1 MREFERGNGL
11 WWVLVIGIAA
21 SSVAGCDDSLVT
33 PGELPGQLLTV
44 VLISDASNGLPI
56 HVFTQEESFDPSNRL
71 EPGEQRETL
80 VSVPESRRVTFHA
93 GRNGN
98 VIVNTTCEFV
108 SAAEGFVRWI
118 DGRLECGNSL
128 ENI

>member
-1 MREFERGNGL
+1 MWEFGWRASWL
-11 WWVLVIGIAA
+11 VLVVGIVISIAA
-21 SSVAGCDDSLVT
+21 AGCDDIVT

-44 VLISDASNGLPI
+44 VLISDASNGLPV
-56 HVFTQEESFDPSNRL
+56 HVITEEESFNPSNRL
-71 EPGEQRETL
+71 EPGEQRETR
-80 VSVPESRRVTFHA
+80 VRVPSSRRVTFHS

-98 VIVNTTCEFV
+98 VIVTATCEFV

-128 ENI
+128 RNT